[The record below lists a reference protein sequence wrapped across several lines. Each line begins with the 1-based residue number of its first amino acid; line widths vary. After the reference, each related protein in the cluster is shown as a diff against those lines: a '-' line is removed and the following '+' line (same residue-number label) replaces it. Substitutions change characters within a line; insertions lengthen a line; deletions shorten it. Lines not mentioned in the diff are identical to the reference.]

1 MSTRISARLQISTA
15 DLHNELLKYAYAL
28 TEQTNGQRIFW
39 AALSAFISFGTASA
53 TATFTDGCLSAQAL
67 SALFHFATG
76 GAFTLMIVGAWLI
89 WRSWNQGNI
98 EAAYVTIC
106 RSQREYVKPDGTIGV
121 EPLIVTGPAT
131 EVRDEKTEWVENDLV
146 QKNMRYYG

>member
-15 DLHNELLKYAYAL
+15 DLHNELLKYSTAL
-28 TEQTNGQRIFW
+28 TEQKNGQRIFW
-39 AALSAFISFGTASA
+39 GALSAFVSFGTALV
-53 TATFTDGCLSAQAL
+53 TATFTDGNLSAQAWRD
-67 SALFHFATG
+67 LFLLATG
-76 GAFTLMIVGAWLI
+76 GALSLIIVGAWLI
-89 WRSWNQGNI
+89 WRSWDRGNI
-98 EAAYVTIC
+98 EAAYVAIC
-106 RSQREYVKPDGTIGV
+106 RSQREYIKPDGTIGV

>member
-76 GAFTLMIVGAWLI
+76 GAFTLMIVGVWLI
-89 WRSWNQGNI
+89 RRSRGCGDI
-98 EAAYVTIC
+98 EDAYVAIC
-106 RSQREYVKPDGTIGV
+106 RSQQEYVKSDGTIGT

-131 EVRDEKTEWVENDLV
+131 EASGQKTQWIDYGVV